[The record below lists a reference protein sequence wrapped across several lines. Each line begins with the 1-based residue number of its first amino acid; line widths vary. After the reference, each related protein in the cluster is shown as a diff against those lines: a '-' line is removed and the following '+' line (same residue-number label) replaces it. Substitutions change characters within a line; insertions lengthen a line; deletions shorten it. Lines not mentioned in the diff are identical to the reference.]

1 MTVEHIYQAGSCGR
15 NWPETTVLHLPVLVP
30 TVIYMGA
37 QPDANEDMPNLSLNH
52 LCGKEIVLKIGNV
65 ERTGTI
71 AGSS

>member
-1 MTVEHIYQAGSCGR
+1 M
-15 NWPETTVLHLPVLVP
+15 LHLPVLVP